1 MTRSK
6 KTRSLKRIHQVKT
19 GSKQKLKRAIGND
32 RQGRKRKQPTLSVY
46 EKYLLEQAK
55 EAPEKAPKEVVKKH
69 AQSPLEQAK
78 PNFKRTSS
86 VVCDK
91 PVTDIAN
98 NEPNS
103 KTDDEDTDWLAE
115 LAYSLPKDTF

>member
-32 RQGRKRKQPTLSVY
+32 RQGRKCEQPTLSVY

-55 EAPEKAPKEVVKKH
+55 EAPEKTSKEAVKKH
-69 AQSPLEQAK
+69 IQSASEQAK
-78 PNFKRTSS
+78 PNFKCTPN
-86 VVCDK
+86 VACDK
-91 PVTDIAN
+91 PVTDIAE

-103 KTDDEDTDWLAE
+103 NTGDEDTDWLAE
-115 LAYSLPKDTF
+115 FAHPLPKDTF